1 MGITALGPRRKITHA
16 LSELRKE
23 SSAVETCTNSHAPSG
38 TGQQSNNGSD
48 GREGSINGINRTPA
62 NKLITDYFPGFAT
75 NKKNACS
82 IISGQKDVGKKIP
95 DSLHKGKTAKRN
107 VRNGKLGNVPAWSCI
122 PGTPF
127 RVVSNSNL
135 MNSCLLSVNAL
146 FICILFFLIGV
157 GYIGLTW
164 PFSCQS
170 EYYSTDM

>member
-23 SSAVETCTNSHAPSG
+23 SSLVETSTNSRAYSS

-48 GREGSINGINRTPA
+48 GREGSTNGTNKTPP

-75 NKKNACS
+75 NKKNPCS
-82 IISGQKDVGKKIP
+82 SSSVQKDVGKKIP
-95 DSLHKGKTAKRN
+95 DSLNKGKTAKRN
-107 VRNGKLGNVPAWSCI
+107 VRNRKLGNVPVWSCI

-127 RVVSNSNL
+127 RVVSYSNL

-146 FICILFFLIGV
+146 FVFI
-157 GYIGLTW
+157 YI
-164 PFSCQS
+164 
-170 EYYSTDM
+170 YIY

>member
-1 MGITALGPRRKITHA
+1 VGITALGPRRKITRA

-23 SSAVETCTNSHAPSG
+23 SSAVETCTNTHAPSG
-38 TGQQSNNGSD
+38 TGQHSNNGSD
-48 GREGSINGINRTPA
+48 GCEESTNGTNRTPT

-82 IISGQKDVGKKIP
+82 ISTGQRDVGKKLP
-95 DSLHKGKTAKRN
+95 DSLNKDKSKTAKRN
-107 VRNGKLGNVPAWSCI
+107 VRNEKLGNVPVWSCI

-146 FICILFFLIGV
+146 FVDIYIYIYRNCMYCINMAFG
-157 GYIGLTW
+157 
-164 PFSCQS
+164 
-170 EYYSTDM
+170 